1 MEVSSANHTLI
12 VLGRVAVMIIGHYSS
27 TTYIQHF
34 TLVFATILRCVIKG
48 KLLSIEFYLVLTLEV
63 YFCLLQFRHF
73 LQKIPPKSKLKVE
86 DVFKMQLLAT

>member
-1 MEVSSANHTLI
+1 MEISSANHTLI
-12 VLGRVAVMIIGHYSS
+12 VLGRVAVMITGYYS

-63 YFCLLQFRHF
+63 YFCPLQFRHF
-73 LQKIPPKSKLKVE
+73 LIASEPRDP
-86 DVFKMQLLAT
+86 